1 MALTWGVAW
10 VPLSLAFGLAY
21 FQTWAIWDLHPN
33 AINALIAEGFVAG
46 VLNGAAF
53 SIVLAAVERRRKLG
67 ELRPRRMAAYGAL
80 AGGTIAAMI
89 SCVANFVA
97 PGAFPIQWFLL
108 ECALFAGLGAAS
120 AAGSLVVARRGLL
133 SETPKRLLENAR

>member
-1 MALTWGVAW
+1 MESLLVAVARRARGVVGMALTWGVAW

-53 SIVLAAVERRRKLG
+53 SIVLTAVERRRKLG
-67 ELRPRRMAAYGAL
+67 ELKPRRMAAYGAFA
-80 AGGTIAAMI
+80 AGAIAAIIYAAMHGND
-89 SCVANFVA
+89 ANF
-97 PGAFPIQWFLL
+97 G
-108 ECALFAGLGAAS
+108 
-120 AAGSLVVARRGLL
+120 GSTTVVSPSR
-133 SETPKRLLENAR
+133 